1 MTHFN
6 LATNKFFRKAIGFIL
21 LAVGNWFIIDKINTN
36 LEVLMYLFANTFS
49 LYFIM
54 EYSSYGND
62 EWVCLDFRDEDEK
75 LQDEHNRKS
84 KLLDAAKENLI
95 MQAATG
101 ELRMQEVQSRLETL
115 QMLELKLNQEPLL
128 LNSQQEG
135 FV

>member
-1 MTHFN
+1 MKSFN
-6 LATNKFFRKAIGFIL
+6 LATNKFFRKAIGFL
-21 LAVGNWFIIDKINTN
+21 LLGIGNWFIIDKINTN

-62 EWVCLDFRDEDEK
+62 EWVTIDFRDEQEK
-75 LQDEHNRKS
+75 VDDEHNRKT
-84 KLLDAAKENLI
+84 KLLSAAKENLI

-128 LNSQQEG
+128 LNTKED